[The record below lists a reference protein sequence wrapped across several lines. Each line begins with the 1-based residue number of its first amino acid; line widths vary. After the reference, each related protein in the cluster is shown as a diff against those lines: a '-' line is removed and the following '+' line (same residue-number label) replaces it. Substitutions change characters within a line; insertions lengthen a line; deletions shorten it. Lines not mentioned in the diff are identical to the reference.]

1 MLSQRQLSI
10 IYIVVH
16 QCNHFIPDSN
26 GVAVKTCT
34 PQGYVL
40 NFTFIQGDGTPA
52 DFGTNSTTVRGK
64 ILEGENFGESMLLK
78 LLARKNLA
86 NLPAV
91 NQKILLVSRLVA

>member
-1 MLSQRQLSI
+1 MLSLQYSSE
-10 IYIVVH
+10 
-16 QCNHFIPDSN
+16 D
-26 GVAVKTCT
+26 A
-34 PQGYVL
+34 
-40 NFTFIQGDGTPA
+40 
-52 DFGTNSTTVRGK
+52 STALAYTVRGK